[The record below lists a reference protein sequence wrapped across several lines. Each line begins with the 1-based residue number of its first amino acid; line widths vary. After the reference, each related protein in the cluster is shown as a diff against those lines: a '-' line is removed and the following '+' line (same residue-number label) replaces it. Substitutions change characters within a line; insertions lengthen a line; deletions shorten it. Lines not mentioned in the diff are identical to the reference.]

1 MIGVL
6 IARAA
11 NVAGRLLCN
20 GRQQHL
26 DKQYSIGQ
34 CHVSTVSQPNE
45 QVAVL
50 HCRTR
55 KRTASYD
62 LYLIH

>member
-6 IARAA
+6 NARAA
-11 NVAGRLLCN
+11 RIARFDTHNVE
-20 GRQQHL
+20 QQL
-26 DKQYSIGQ
+26 NKQYNIGQ

-55 KRTASYD
+55 ERTASYD